1 MVNYKIIRDNSTC
14 YSYMPIG
21 LVVEL
26 DGDSVHVLVHTLVL
40 ELEGLS
46 ISLGYTIIKYYP
58 AVLQVVPGPLKVHKI
73 APPR

>member
-1 MVNYKIIRDNSTC
+1 
-14 YSYMPIG
+14 MPTG

-46 ISLGYTIIKYYP
+46 ISPGYTIIKYYP
-58 AVLQVVPGPLKVHKI
+58 AALWAVPGPLKVNKI
-73 APPR
+73 APPRYALGSRAL